1 MQKLRA
7 SWLEEDISSD
17 SDEEAPRPKSKAKA
31 KAKSKAKANAKEP
44 KAKPGPKP
52 SQAKQRKS
60 ASKSAKAG
68 EGPMTTEEKEP
79 QEDMSAPATEDS
91 RRPKDA
97 ATPPSAA
104 SPEEARPKRRRAQ
117 RADPKVPK
125 RKRGKTPD
133 GEEENGAKLPKQ
145 GAAAKNLSQ
154 ERKADQL
161 LLVRQAAAGS
171 FPELMPPDDI
181 DNRVTWVVSA
191 PEIIRKKLKK
201 EVDGNGG
208 VTLSWSKF
216 GLTCAWKWARIL
228 AGWDKFD

>member
-117 RADPKVPK
+117 RADPKDKTVPSPDDDDLEPKNVPK

-181 DNRVTWVVSA
+181 DNRVTGCQRS
-191 PEIIRKKLKK
+191 
-201 EVDGNGG
+201 
-208 VTLSWSKF
+208 
-216 GLTCAWKWARIL
+216 
-228 AGWDKFD
+228 